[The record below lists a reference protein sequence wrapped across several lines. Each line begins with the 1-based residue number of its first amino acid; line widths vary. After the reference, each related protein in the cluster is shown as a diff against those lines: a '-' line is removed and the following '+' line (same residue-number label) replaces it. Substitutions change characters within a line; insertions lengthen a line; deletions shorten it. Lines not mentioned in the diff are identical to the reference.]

1 MPRSR
6 ASGSSCRRPRR
17 RGRGHRRRGDD
28 CRPRLHARRR
38 LRAAAGRA
46 WPQPAPAAALQ
57 PRRPA
62 SGRQGHGRGRAL
74 RLPANHGRGGVG
86 GLGGRAGRGR
96 RPVTGMPT
104 FFRPQTRARARGQW
118 VGSIAECESP
128 TFAGV
133 CTSETPL
140 ARTYRQLDLD
150 ERRPLFRLIEAR
162 TPVGE
167 IAARLGRHPSTV
179 YRELGRNRFR
189 DGDRGFCG
197 YFPLNAQD
205 LARRRRQRRRKL
217 AMNEG
222 LRAHV
227 TERLE
232 AGWSPQQIAGRLRH
246 EADGGPTVCHET
258 IYRHV
263 YGPEGRE
270 DGLYRHLPKARR
282 RRGSRYGRRPRSASI
297 PRERWIENRPAE
309 VGDRQVF
316 GHWEADLLIFRK
328 EHGKANVTSLVERK
342 SRFTFLLPNEDKRST
357 AVIAG
362 IAGALRGLPEDARR
376 TVTFDRGSEFA
387 GYAALDRDLAV
398 EAYFCDP
405 HSPWQKGGVENLNGR
420 ARRFLPR
427 ESPAE
432 ALARPPLP
440 RLADRLNDTPRRC
453 LGYRTPREVFEQ
465 HLAAPTGPP

>member
-1 MPRSR
+1 
-6 ASGSSCRRPRR
+6 
-17 RGRGHRRRGDD
+17 
-28 CRPRLHARRR
+28 
-38 LRAAAGRA
+38 
-46 WPQPAPAAALQ
+46 
-57 PRRPA
+57 
-62 SGRQGHGRGRAL
+62 
-74 RLPANHGRGGVG
+74 
-86 GLGGRAGRGR
+86 
-96 RPVTGMPT
+96 
-104 FFRPQTRARARGQW
+104 
-118 VGSIAECESP
+118 
-128 TFAGV
+128 
-133 CTSETPL
+133 L

-150 ERRPLFRLIEAR
+150 ARRTLFRLVEAR
-162 TPVGE
+162 TPVAE
-167 IAARLGRHPSTV
+167 IARRLGRHPSTI

-217 AMNEG
+217 AMDDG

-246 EADGGPTVCHET
+246 ETDGGPTVCHET

-309 VGDRQVF
+309 VGDRETF
-316 GHWEADLLIFRK
+316 GHWECDLLIFRK
-328 EHGKANVTSLVERK
+328 EAGKANVTSLVERK
-342 SRFTFLLPNEDKRST
+342 SRFTFLLANGDKRSA
-357 AVIAG
+357 AVLAG
-362 IAGALRGLPEDARR
+362 VAQALRPLPGNARR

-387 GYAALDRDLAV
+387 GYAALDRHLAL
-398 EAYFCDP
+398 ASYFCDP

-420 ARRFLPR
+420 VRRFLPR
-427 ESPAE
+427 ESPPE
-432 ALARPPLP
+432 ALDRARLR

-453 LGYRTPREVFEQ
+453 LSYRTPREVFEQ
-465 HLAAPTGPP
+465 HLADPAGPP